1 MVIVTGEFCHIL
13 SKEVVSD
20 VKIQSNTVGSR
31 RGKASGARKAGSAR
45 KGLSFQTAKASKPR
59 APRPKLSLK
68 NNPSLKTAL
77 WLLVPPVGLM
87 MMWRRSCRW
96 HPAVKA
102 GVSVVMAAIL
112 VAVLVIPTPSNSAN
126 GGVELV
132 TSRPEVE
139 VYGPDLP
146 SFIVPGYT
154 NDQTDSIIVPAVES
168 DVHYVYAADG
178 AKCYHEY
185 KCKFA
190 YASSQRLT
198 VYEAY
203 YLGFQPC
210 NRCKPPIYDP
220 VTGTFTRQE
229 HPDDYDPS

>member
-1 MVIVTGEFCHIL
+1 MKPD
-13 SKEVVSD
+13 SRND
-20 VKIQSNTVGSR
+20 SR
-31 RGKASGARKAGSAR
+31 RRAPARGAAAQGAAR
-45 KGLSFQTAKASKPR
+45 GQNHIKSHPPKPR
-59 APRPKLSLK
+59 KPRKPRVPLRD
-68 NNPSLKTAL
+68 NENLKTAL
-77 WLLVPPVGLM
+77 WLLVPPVGLSR
-87 MMWRRSCRW
+87 MWRRSCTW

-102 GVSVVMAAIL
+102 CISVAMAAVL
-112 VAVLVIPTPSNSAN
+112 VAVLIAPTATPPKG
-126 GGVELV
+126 GGVQLV
-132 TSRPEVE
+132 TNRPEVE

-154 NDQTDSIIVPAVES
+154 SEQTDSVIVPAVEN

-198 VYEAY
+198 VFEAY
-203 YLGFQPC
+203 YLGFAPC

-220 VTGTFTRQE
+220 TTGTITMQE
-229 HPDDYDPS
+229 HGDDYDPS

>member
-1 MVIVTGEFCHIL
+1 MKPD
-13 SKEVVSD
+13 SRND
-20 VKIQSNTVGSR
+20 SR
-31 RGKASGARKAGSAR
+31 RRAPARGAAAQGAAR
-45 KGLSFQTAKASKPR
+45 GQNHIKSHPPKPGKPR
-59 APRPKLSLK
+59 KPRVPLRD
-68 NNPSLKTAL
+68 NENLKTAL
-77 WLLVPPVGLM
+77 WLLVPPVGLSR
-87 MMWRRSCRW
+87 MWRRSCTW

-102 GVSVVMAAIL
+102 CISVAMAAVL
-112 VAVLVIPTPSNSAN
+112 VAVLIAPTATPPKD
-126 GGVELV
+126 GGVQLV
-132 TSRPEVE
+132 TNRPEVE

-154 NDQTDSIIVPAVES
+154 SEQTDSIIVPAVEN

-198 VYEAY
+198 VFEAY
-203 YLGFQPC
+203 YLGFAPC

-220 VTGTFTRQE
+220 TTGTITMQE
-229 HPDDYDPS
+229 HGDDYDPS

>member
-1 MVIVTGEFCHIL
+1 MKPD
-13 SKEVVSD
+13 SRND
-20 VKIQSNTVGSR
+20 SR
-31 RGKASGARKAGSAR
+31 RRAPARGAAAQGAAR
-45 KGLSFQTAKASKPR
+45 GQNHIKSHPPKPR
-59 APRPKLSLK
+59 KPRKPRVPLRD
-68 NNPSLKTAL
+68 NENLKTGL
-77 WLLVPPVGLM
+77 WLLVPPVGLSR
-87 MMWRRSCRW
+87 MWRRSCTW

-102 GVSVVMAAIL
+102 CISVAMAAVL
-112 VAVLVIPTPSNSAN
+112 VAVLIAPTATPPKG
-126 GGVELV
+126 GGVQLV
-132 TSRPEVE
+132 TNRPEVE

-154 NDQTDSIIVPAVES
+154 SEQTDSIIVPAVEN

-198 VYEAY
+198 VFEAY
-203 YLGFQPC
+203 YLGFAPC

-220 VTGTFTRQE
+220 TTGTITMQE
-229 HPDDYDPS
+229 HGDDYDPS